1 MRAGVVWFCAVQFF
15 ISQIIVESRWTTAFS
30 SATNNISDLG
40 NTTCGNYPAIT
51 GTFVCSPWYA
61 LMNTSFAL
69 QGAIIIVGSVLARS
83 IVAPSRKRS
92 LIFWLLIVT
101 GVGLI
106 GVGAFPED
114 VNNLAHVVSAGVQFV
129 TGNLA
134 ILIFGVAALRRREAR
149 LFGAASVTLGAAGLA
164 ATFMFALRI
173 DLATGLGTVERIAA
187 YTLPIWLMTAGSL
200 LLIDPLDRPRKLEL
214 A

>member
-1 MRAGVVWFCAVQFF
+1 
-15 ISQIIVESRWTTAFS
+15 
-30 SATNNISDLG
+30 
-40 NTTCGNYPAIT
+40 
-51 GTFVCSPWYA
+51 
-61 LMNTSFAL
+61 MNSSFAL
-69 QGAIIIVGSVLARS
+69 QGIIIIAGSVLLRPL
-83 IVAPSRKRS
+83 IEPSRIRS

-114 VNNLAHVVSAGVQFV
+114 VNNLAHVISAGVQFV

-164 ATFMFALRI
+164 ATFMFAVRI
-173 DLATGLGTVERIAA
+173 DLGTGLGTIERIAA
-187 YTLPIWLMTAGSL
+187 YTLPTWLMTAGSL
-200 LLIDPLDRPRKLEL
+200 LLIHPLDRSRKLEL